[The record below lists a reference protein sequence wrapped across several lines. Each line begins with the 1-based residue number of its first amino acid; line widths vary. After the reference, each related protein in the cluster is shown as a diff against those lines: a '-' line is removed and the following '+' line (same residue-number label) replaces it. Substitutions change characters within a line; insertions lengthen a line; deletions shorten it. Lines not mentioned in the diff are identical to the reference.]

1 MRERKKRRGGGDE
14 EEKEGRRTKSLDVRK
29 SAIFSMHFAV
39 NYQSETLTGGGG
51 EGVRRGERRR
61 GGRGYEDEE
70 GHSTNNL
77 DCQKS
82 VAFGRTLRGGL

>member
-51 EGVRRGERRR
+51 RRSKKRR
-61 GGRGYEDEE
+61 EEE
-70 GHSTNNL
+70 GW
-77 DCQKS
+77 K
-82 VAFGRTLRGGL
+82 RI